1 MTKKIVQLIRKRNY
15 YFRKYKKCNCTT
27 TYSRYKSLRN
37 KVVTC
42 LRQSKSNYFKNLD
55 PKSNKAFW
63 KTVNLLSK
71 SESAIP
77 LLVSN
82 DSMVTT
88 DKEKAEVLN
97 IHFTKCFNYS
107 VPLLDPDLC
116 RHFTCSANEF
126 PDDFLCSVE
135 EVEHLLAS
143 VDPSKASG
151 VDLLSAKMLKATA
164 TSIAPAI
171 TSLFNLS
178 LTQGQLPAK
187 WKLACIMPIP
197 KSQDKSDPAN
207 YRPISLLSIL
217 SKLLEKHVQ
226 SYILETC
233 SPLSPNQ

>member
-1 MTKKIVQLIRKRNY
+1 
-15 YFRKYKKCNCTT
+15 
-27 TYSRYKSLRN
+27 
-37 KVVTC
+37 
-42 LRQSKSNYFKNLD
+42 
-55 PKSNKAFW
+55 
-63 KTVNLLSK
+63 
-71 SESAIP
+71 
-77 LLVSN
+77 
-82 DSMVTT
+82 MVTT
-88 DKEKAEVLN
+88 DREKAEVLN

-107 VPLLDPDLC
+107 VPPLDPDIC

-143 VDPSKASG
+143 VDTSKA
-151 VDLLSAKMLKATA
+151 DLLSAKMLKATA

-178 LTQGQLPAK
+178 LTQGQLPAE

-197 KSQDKSDPAN
+197 KSEDKSNPAN

-226 SYILETC
+226 SYYLKPAHHSLPINGV
-233 SPLSPNQ
+233 SPEESPPLVLCWQQHMHGT

>member
-1 MTKKIVQLIRKRNY
+1 MQFSLVCHQKI
-15 YFRKYKKCNCTT
+15 
-27 TYSRYKSLRN
+27 SSLVIE
-37 KVVTC
+37 KFAGAGSIV
-42 LRQSKSNYFKNLD
+42 
-55 PKSNKAFW
+55 W
-63 KTVNLLSK
+63 
-71 SESAIP
+71 
-77 LLVSN
+77 
-82 DSMVTT
+82 SMHSYM
-88 DKEKAEVLN
+88 
-97 IHFTKCFNYS
+97 I
-107 VPLLDPDLC
+107 
-116 RHFTCSANEF
+116 NEF

-151 VDLLSAKMLKATA
+151 ADLLSAKMLMATA

-178 LTQGQLPAK
+178 LTQGQLPAE

-233 SPLSPNQ
+233 SPLSPNQWGFSRGKSTTGALQQHMHGI

>member
-1 MTKKIVQLIRKRNY
+1 
-15 YFRKYKKCNCTT
+15 
-27 TYSRYKSLRN
+27 
-37 KVVTC
+37 
-42 LRQSKSNYFKNLD
+42 
-55 PKSNKAFW
+55 
-63 KTVNLLSK
+63 
-71 SESAIP
+71 
-77 LLVSN
+77 
-82 DSMVTT
+82 MVTT

-97 IHFTKCFNYS
+97 IHFTNYY
-107 VPLLDPDLC
+107 VPPLDPDLC

-151 VDLLSAKMLKATA
+151 ADLLSAKMLKATA

-178 LTQGQLPAK
+178 LTQGQLPAE
-187 WKLACIMPIP
+187 WKLAYIMPIP

-217 SKLLEKHVQ
+217 SKLLEKHV
-226 SYILETC
+226 
-233 SPLSPNQ
+233 